1 MIFLEAGN
9 NLHLRPA
16 QLLLMIYRYASGIY
30 QTGEISAL
38 SYTKGYLDHQG
49 ASNSPCRVLT
59 VSSHGIGEAETWM
72 VERLEDAIVE
82 KDWSVVE
89 QAVEVLRSMIDNPF
103 DGYDKDIDIEE
114 Y

>member
-1 MIFLEAGN
+1 MGTSLESII
-9 NLHLRPA
+9 NL
-16 QLLLMIYRYASGIY
+16 
-30 QTGEISAL
+30 
-38 SYTKGYLDHQG
+38 
-49 ASNSPCRVLT
+49 
-59 VSSHGIGEAETWM
+59 
-72 VERLEDAIVE
+72 LEDAIVE